1 MRNKQI
7 VVRHIVLRQMAAASD
22 HVTGVQTC
30 LKRDR
35 GGRQGRETGE
45 RDRGRRLGL
54 PKNLPLSLV
63 KEEDHT
69 RPRAEAAGL

>member
-7 VVRHIVLRQMAAASD
+7 VVRYIVLRQIAAASD

-30 LKRDR
+30 LK
-35 GGRQGRETGE
+35 